1 MPTQVM
7 NSTSKP
13 TNEDKNGLDATKSL
27 ELDPWDIAE
36 LLICKRS
43 GQFVSIEFATDDEFA
58 SWVKM
63 NSIRV
68 KENGITGWTFD
79 DRCRLV
85 NYILANGGR
94 LEFVDGSILP
104 EPHENE
110 LKNSGN
116 SDKSTSEG

>member
-7 NSTSKP
+7 SNTPKP
-13 TNEDKNGLDATKSL
+13 TSEDKTGLEDTKPL
-27 ELDPWDIAE
+27 ELNPWDIAD
-36 LLICKRS
+36 LLICKRLE
-43 GQFVSIEFATDDEFA
+43 QPISIEFATDNEFDT
-58 SWVKM
+58 WVKM

-85 NYILANGGR
+85 NYVLAHRGI

-104 EPHENE
+104 
-110 LKNSGN
+110 KNSDN
-116 SDKSTSEG
+116 SVGE